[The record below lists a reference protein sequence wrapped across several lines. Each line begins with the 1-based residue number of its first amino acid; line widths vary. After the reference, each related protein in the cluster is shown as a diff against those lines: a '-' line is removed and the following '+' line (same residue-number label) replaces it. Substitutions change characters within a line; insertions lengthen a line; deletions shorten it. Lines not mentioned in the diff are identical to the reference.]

1 MVPFKCDV
9 HGWMNAYVGVSI
21 NPYFAVTDK
30 DGKFDL
36 KTLPPGTYTIE
47 AWHEKLGT
55 LTAERDHRREGNEGN
70 HVHVQGRRDGHEL
83 THTGR
88 RPG

>member
-9 HGWMNAYVGVSI
+9 HGWMHAYVGVMD
-21 NPYFAVTDK
+21 NPYYAVTDK

-47 AWHEKLGT
+47 AWHEKAGT
-55 LTAERDHRREGNEGN
+55 QTQQVTIGPNETKDISFTFKVGGATSTN
-70 HVHVQGRRDGHEL
+70 N
-83 THTGR
+83 
-88 RPG
+88 